1 MAVQPLEFETQIYE
15 LEKKVEELR
24 NLAKISGDDL
34 NQEIKTLEKK
44 LEKVKENI
52 YKNLTAAQKVLVARH
67 PNRPYTLDYIKLIFT
82 DFCELHGD
90 RLFRD
95 DPAIVAG
102 IAKFEDEP
110 VVVIGHQKGRN
121 TKENI
126 YRNFGM
132 AHPEGY
138 RKALRIFH
146 LAEKF
151 KRPIITFVDTPGAY
165 PGIGAEERGQAEAIA
180 RNLFEMAG
188 LTVPMITVI
197 AGEGGSGGALA
208 IAMGNR
214 VLMLE
219 HSIYAVISP
228 EGCAS
233 ILWKD
238 PAYSQKAAEALKL
251 TAKDL
256 LSLKV
261 IDEIIPEPIGG
272 AHRDHIQ
279 TASNVK
285 KAISKNLKEL
295 KAMTSDRIFEQRYE
309 KFRNIGVFA
318 E

>member
-1 MAVQPLEFETQIYE
+1 
-15 LEKKVEELR
+15 
-24 NLAKISGDDL
+24 
-34 NQEIKTLEKK
+34 
-44 LEKVKENI
+44 
-52 YKNLTAAQKVLVARH
+52 
-67 PNRPYTLDYIKLIFT
+67 
-82 DFCELHGD
+82 
-90 RLFRD
+90 
-95 DPAIVAG
+95 
-102 IAKFEDEP
+102 
-110 VVVIGHQKGRN
+110 
-121 TKENI
+121 
-126 YRNFGM
+126 
-132 AHPEGY
+132 
-138 RKALRIFH
+138 
-146 LAEKF
+146 
-151 KRPIITFVDTPGAY
+151 
-165 PGIGAEERGQAEAIA
+165 
-180 RNLFEMAG
+180 
-188 LTVPMITVI
+188 MITVI

-295 KAMTSDRIFEQRYE
+295 KGMTSDRIFEQRYE